1 MLETKKTIKST
12 VAAALTFAVSLNL
25 IACNKFSSVSSSV
38 SSEMGSIICP
48 QSYEVTMD
56 FFSQLVAEQDGKSA
70 TLSEQDFSDA
80 ANTDHVFQGAANS
93 YFKTELYSMFK
104 EFYQDIKYL
113 SSVEKN
119 SNLPELVSFL
129 KVEDTDSET
138 RKNLVIKYKT
148 KVNEISRNMK
158 NMGYSCP
165 SEDNEDN
172 NVPSGGGELKP
183 LPDSNLTDREAV
195 TRDLV
200 ASMRKVF
207 AVTYQSCQ
215 VLERKPL
222 EKADKNIQGITEECC
237 QKGGGLIRHI
247 NNLSLVQ
254 ATHPYLQASYGSQCL
269 DIRKKPLIYDFG
281 GRPAF
286 TRGSQGKLN
295 FFKNYGGSEVLGY
308 DCSAMVYTVMMGAGF
323 RLKENKMFV
332 AADVVAA
339 QSRQFLDPESKGW
352 NCLDSVDFAAETQ
365 EPILAG
371 DIASMRGHTF
381 MIYRAGKDPY
391 GIENLTDC
399 EKVDS
404 RNFDFDLMQS
414 SPSKDGV
421 GINVYVGKDYLLT
434 NDTMEKG
441 FVEYAKNYCERKKSA
456 STKKIKLGYFSLVRL
471 STKSSCRMPAVA
483 LENESCVQ
491 ECIKTSTN

>member
-1 MLETKKTIKST
+1 MQKIKNTLKTT
-12 VAAALTFAVSLNL
+12 LVAALMLAVSLNL
-25 IACNKFSSVSSSV
+25 VACNKFSSEASPV
-38 SSEMGSIICP
+38 SSEMGSIVCP

-56 FFSQLVAEQDGKSA
+56 FFGQLVAEQETKSVDI
-70 TLSEQDFSDA
+70 SEQDFSEA
-80 ANTDHVFQGAANS
+80 VNTDQTFQGAANS
-93 YFKTELYSMFK
+93 YFKTELYTLYK
-104 EFYQDIKYL
+104 EFYQDVKYL

-138 RKNLVIKYKT
+138 RKNLVSKYKT
-148 KVNEISRNMK
+148 KVNEISSNMK
-158 NMGYSCP
+158 SMGYSCP
-165 SEDNEDN
+165 SDGNSDLG
-172 NVPSGGGELKP
+172 SGGEPKP
-183 LPDSNLTDREAV
+183 VPGSNPTDREAV
-195 TRDLV
+195 TSDLV

-215 VLERKPL
+215 VLDKKPL
-222 EKADKNIQGITEECC
+222 EKTDKNVQGITEECC
-237 QKGGGLIRHI
+237 HEGGGLIRHI

-254 ATHPYLQASYGSQCL
+254 TTHPYLQTTYGNQCV
-269 DIRKKPLIYDFG
+269 DVRKKPLIYDFG

-286 TRGSQGKLN
+286 TRGSNGKLN
-295 FFKNYGGSEVLGY
+295 FFSNYGGSEVLGY
-308 DCSAMVYTVMMGAGF
+308 DCSAMVYTVVMGAGF

-352 NCLDSVDFAAETQ
+352 SCLDSVDFSTDTE
-365 EPILAG
+365 EPMLAG
-371 DIASMRGHTF
+371 DIASMDGHTF

-391 GIENLTDC
+391 GIDNLTDC
-399 EKVDS
+399 KKVDIQ
-404 RNFDFDLMQS
+404 NFDFDLMQS

-441 FVEYAKNYCERKKSA
+441 FVEYAKNYCERKKNA
-456 STKKIKLGYFSLVRL
+456 STKKIKLNYFSLVRL

-491 ECIKTSTN
+491 ECLKTSTN